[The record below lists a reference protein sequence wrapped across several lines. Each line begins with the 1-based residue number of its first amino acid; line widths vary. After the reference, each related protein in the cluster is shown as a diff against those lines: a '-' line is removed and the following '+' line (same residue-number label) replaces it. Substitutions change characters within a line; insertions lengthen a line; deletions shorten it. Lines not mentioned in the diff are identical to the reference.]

1 MYLYIYILC
10 HQKGKLNGA
19 IRQSHS
25 TLSEKEYSKQSSQPS
40 SKRQREERENP
51 IILVKQ
57 GSTATLVEETIN
69 EGSNFSVHQCS
80 EKGKKTTGAKIKA
93 SEGMNHMKES
103 CKGFL
108 LQFIQAGLITKSLN
122 LELISLLEI
131 EPGVFR

>member
-80 EKGKKTTGAKIKA
+80 EKGKKTTGAKIK
-93 SEGMNHMKES
+93 EGMNHMKES

-122 LELISLLEI
+122 LELIPLLEI